1 MISKT
6 IQLWEEAPYVKLQCY
21 PHPDAQTIQPGPKRP
36 AVIICPGGAFL
47 GTSDRE
53 AEPVANRFNVNGM
66 HAFVLRYTTYYQER
80 LTSLADAPPGNPASA
95 YPQPLLDLAKAMLYV
110 RQHAGELGVDPDR
123 IALCGFSAGGHL
135 AASLGVHWESELL
148 RDTLGCES
156 RWFKPNALI
165 LGYALLDYA
174 AMTPKHDQAP
184 DPGNARL
191 TELANL
197 AVFGKP
203 DPTPEEYENLSPA
216 RYVSPS
222 TPPTFLW
229 HTQADGL
236 VYVENSLRFAGELAK
251 HGVPFDLHIFEQG
264 DHGLALGDET
274 SARGPEHINAHAARW
289 VDLAFSWLKL
299 RC

>member
-1 MISKT
+1 MHET
-6 IQLWEEAPYVKLQCY
+6 VQLWDDVSYVKLQCY
-21 PHPDAQTIQPGPKRP
+21 PVPETHGDPSVQKRP
-36 AVIICPGGAFL
+36 AIIVCPGGAFL

-53 AEPVANRFNVNGM
+53 AEPVARRFNTKGM

-80 LTSLADAPPGNPASA
+80 ITNLAEVPPGNPASA
-95 YPQPLLDLAKAMLYV
+95 YPQPLLDLAKAILYV
-110 RQHAGELGVDPDR
+110 REHAEEFGVDSDR
-123 IALCGFSAGGHL
+123 IVVCGFSAGGHL
-135 AASLGVHWESELL
+135 AASLGVHWSSELL
-148 RDTLGCES
+148 RDTFGKES
-156 RWFKPNALI
+156 RWFQPNALI

-174 AMTPKHDQAP
+174 AMTPKSNQAP

-191 TELANL
+191 AELANM

-203 DPTPEEYENLSPA
+203 DPTAEDYEHLSPA

-264 DHGLALGDET
+264 GHGLALSDET
-274 SARGPEHINAHAARW
+274 SARGPEHIDAHAAHW
-289 VDLAFSWLKL
+289 VDLAFSWLAL
-299 RC
+299 RF